1 MFSHFG
7 NRTKN
12 TELGEVKLYPS
23 GANQWGQSLRLTHD
37 NDFYLNQT
45 RQQLGSQSAYLPF
58 SLRQPISRGV
68 GFFLYAEKYASMLNL
83 LLHKPSTDIE
93 IQAVQKFYKEV
104 VKTLSHYLQSLFRLC
119 LLVYFD
125 RLGTK
130 GLLRFTLWLDHRIG
144 EIRLSQS
151 DIRRETP
158 IKFLRDPKRNL
169 LDVIAYAYEC
179 TDVIDFLK
187 QVDVSKI
194 YSLKDGWLKEIQSNR
209 LVQERYAAAVAK
221 YYNIESLG
229 KKTAECIER
238 SVESQLSKQKNQIYS
253 GPKGVAH
260 A

>member
-1 MFSHFG
+1 
-7 NRTKN
+7 
-12 TELGEVKLYPS
+12 
-23 GANQWGQSLRLTHD
+23 
-37 NDFYLNQT
+37 
-45 RQQLGSQSAYLPF
+45 
-58 SLRQPISRGV
+58 
-68 GFFLYAEKYASMLNL
+68 MLNL
-83 LLHKPSTDIE
+83 LLHKPSIDLE
-93 IQAVQKFYKEV
+93 IQAVQKFYKDV

-125 RLGTK
+125 RLGSR
-130 GLLRFTLWLDHRIG
+130 GLLRFALWLDHRMG
-144 EIRLSQS
+144 GIRLSQD

-158 IKFLRDPKRNL
+158 IRFLRDPKRNL

-179 TDVIDFLK
+179 DDVIDFLK

-194 YSLKDGWLKEIQSNR
+194 YSLKDGWSKEIQSNR

-221 YYNIESLG
+221 YYDIESLG
-229 KKTAECIER
+229 KKTAECIEC